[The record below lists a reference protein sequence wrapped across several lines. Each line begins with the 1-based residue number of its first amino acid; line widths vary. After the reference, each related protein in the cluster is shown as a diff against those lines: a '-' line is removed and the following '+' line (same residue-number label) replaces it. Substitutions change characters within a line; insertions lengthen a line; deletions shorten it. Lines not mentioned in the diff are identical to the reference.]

1 MKKVILSNAFSLQM
15 LALEVEE
22 ELKITPIS
30 EELTKKIIS
39 GGFVSAIGHQDTA
52 NVLTNILGVQ
62 VDNNRVNVS
71 LDADTVL
78 IVAQV
83 VGGRLPEGAT
93 ELPEG
98 FKIKFVKV
106 QLI

>member
-30 EELTKKIIS
+30 EGLTKKIIS
-39 GGFVSAIGHQDTA
+39 EGFVSAIGHQDTA
-52 NVLTNILGVQ
+52 NVLTNILGVK

-71 LDADTVL
+71 LDEDTVL